1 MQVFYTGTE
10 VEIIINNLITQKE
23 KAYLERNKIEEVG
36 HYIYLRSY
44 IDQGIISQEIKI
56 RIVKT
61 SMVLRNLE
69 KKYENYKY

>member
-23 KAYLERNKIEEVG
+23 KSYLERNKIEEVG
-36 HYIYLRSY
+36 HYIHLRSY

-56 RIVKT
+56 RIAKT